1 MPEFSW
7 EPLDFLDALGVV
19 PIGEEYGISYS
30 YSVDRQPLNL
40 ALTIWPMAGDVE
52 LAIRCEGVAERVVF
66 LNLLSSPGARVVT
79 AKDGKFIEFA
89 AANLFAGRYDNTR
102 PAPYGFR
109 LHLEPNWQVT
119 TFSYDV

>member
-19 PIGEEYGISYS
+19 PVGEEYGISYS
-30 YSVDRQPLNL
+30 YSVKRPPLNL

-52 LAIRCEGVAERVVF
+52 LAVRCEGFAEPVIF
-66 LNLLSSPGARVVT
+66 LNLLGSPGARVVT
-79 AKDGKFIEFA
+79 GKDGKFIEFA
-89 AANLFAGRYDNTR
+89 AANLFAGRYDITR
-102 PAPYGFR
+102 PAPYGFCLR
-109 LHLEPNWQVT
+109 LEPSWQVS